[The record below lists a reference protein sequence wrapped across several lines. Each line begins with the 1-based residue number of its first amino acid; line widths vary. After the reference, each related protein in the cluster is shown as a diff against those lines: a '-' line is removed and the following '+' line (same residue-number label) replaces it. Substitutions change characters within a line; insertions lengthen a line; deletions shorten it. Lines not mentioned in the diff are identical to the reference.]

1 MKQKADSTIK
11 AKKKNEKEKEEKKIK
26 KIILSIEEKETF
38 LQAFTHTSYLN
49 DAKDKK
55 QKSYE
60 KLEFLGDSIIDLYTA
75 YFIYLNFPDYS
86 EGQMSKLKQ
95 LMIKESTLSSLSE
108 SCDLGKYIRLGKG
121 EEKNNGSKKK
131 SILSD
136 VFESFVASLYLEK
149 GGKKVWEFLNLT
161 IFSWVKGKENLIWDH
176 KSQLQEYCQSKK
188 FSLNYET
195 DLKSIIN
202 NQQFFL

>member
-1 MKQKADSTIK
+1 
-11 AKKKNEKEKEEKKIK
+11 
-26 KIILSIEEKETF
+26 
-38 LQAFTHTSYLN
+38 
-49 DAKDKK
+49 
-55 QKSYE
+55 
-60 KLEFLGDSIIDLYTA
+60 
-75 YFIYLNFPDYS
+75 
-86 EGQMSKLKQ
+86 
-95 LMIKESTLSSLSE
+95 MIKESTLSSLSE

-202 NQQFFL
+202 NQQFFLSNVIIKDQEKEIIRQKGVGKNKKDAEQEADKKAIEILKIN